1 MIDTWL
7 VVLIAGSTVVL
18 LTAEVVV
25 RMLFSS
31 SAATRFS
38 IRQIAVCSLLL
49 FPIGF
54 LLLPEVPLGFAG
66 LGSSGETESALPLK
80 LPGDQSRQS
89 INFPSLDKSV
99 SSTSLQISPA
109 PRGQLP
115 VGEKTASTAKPVVVA
130 RPSHPAVPREF
141 RFSVSMIAVTI
152 WLAVALAFLTRT
164 LLAHFRAEFAT
175 DPNAEPIVPTGNQW
189 LPTRVGAFYSPRH
202 AVPVTVGFCRRRI
215 VLPAAAKEWSVD
227 QRRMVLKHELAHVV
241 RRDVLWQL
249 ISSIATSCFWF
260 QPLVWHADRRLR
272 LERERACDDQ
282 VLASGEVAEDYATVL
297 VSLAA
302 VFSGRTMFP
311 VGVISMAQKPI
322 EQRLKTILS
331 PSTNRASATKWL
343 STLTTAIALMLVVV
357 VCSVRPFAPIAA
369 ATPVAEQVQSNV
381 EGPQLDDDHFPSR
394 LTGLVV
400 DENDQ
405 PVAGARVK
413 LTATP
418 RTMNE
423 LGKAWHKQGTVD
435 LPVVVSDDS
444 GKFVI
449 DVGKLSTD
457 KDFLAIQGAVN
468 AKDRPTVSIYIN
480 LLKDSKS
487 SFAFQTLRFQP
498 GKTIVG
504 RVVPPAGSED
514 ARLVNPVITVSS
526 GFMAG
531 PSWRATVDCEIDGRF
546 SVIVPTDVA
555 VSIQAAADNFAGTG
569 FEVLPQARD
578 LQDIQLLEGTTIT
591 GKVLDRDRRP
601 VAGVYVVSETDAD
614 LVLSFDRGSVGPQR
628 FFRRCKT
635 NANGEYQ
642 LKPQAGKIRVSLSS
656 QVFNRS
662 SQTLSVS
669 ERKPPVVVPLLVDL
683 AGSELTRTIDLTEA
697 KTVQASGAIRWP
709 DGSPVV
715 GIDVDVQ
722 MMVGRYS
729 TSVFRTKTDDNGKY
743 VASIPENNP
752 SFIHVY
758 GTYDLAKQGF
768 YLNPETN
775 SSKVTQKSSGSL
787 MLAPLTEDVTGL
799 DWKLSKPDTTPA
811 PQRPPAMRELE
822 DLLAAQHDDRAK
834 GEIRIAGAVD
844 EEEKKQLT
852 ERFAKKSKTNAAK
865 IVAFEAK
872 HRGEFAGAV
881 ALASYIDLG
890 QPEQLDAFTA
900 NYLES
905 PNADVVIAEI
915 EDIVTDVRSHTGAR
929 KLLKTF
935 SEASPHPSVQ
945 AASLYKE
952 AELIAFRLQI
962 KEYYKQSEWLRPLF
976 PEQISKDELN
986 YKQMHAE
993 ILAVN
998 EDQLLADFDKIL
1010 QTLKVNFPEHGSTI
1024 GDHRRTDAVSE
1035 TYANQL
1041 QAMRFTL
1048 ANIRSGQPLPRLTG
1062 RDVHGVDF
1070 DSERLKGK
1078 AVLLFFASKQTIDW
1092 MDFNKLKELKTI
1104 YAGRPFEIVSV
1115 MVDEKLED
1123 AKSVVDTG
1131 IISWSTLYDA
1141 DQQLMEKW
1149 RLGKCQETLLVD
1161 HQGIIHRR
1169 AYAGME
1175 LDQTIDQLV
1184 KNAESK

>member
-49 FPIGF
+49 FPVGF
-54 LLLPEVPLGFAG
+54 LLLPEVPLGFTG

-152 WLAVALAFLTRT
+152 WLAVALFFLTRT
-164 LLAHFRAEFAT
+164 LLAHFRAEFAA
-175 DPNAEPIVPTGNQW
+175 DPNIEPIVPDGNQW
-189 LPTRVGAFYSPRH
+189 LPAWVGAFYSPRH

-215 VLPAAAKEWSVD
+215 ILPSAAKEWPAD

-249 ISSIATSCFWF
+249 ITSITTSCFWF
-260 QPLVWHADRRLR
+260 QPLVWRADRRLR

-302 VFSGRTMFP
+302 FFSGRTTYP
-311 VGVISMAQKPI
+311 AGVISMAKKPI

-343 STLTTAIALMLVVV
+343 STLTMVIALVLVVV

-381 EGPQLDDDHFPSR
+381 EDSQSDDDHFPSR

-405 PVAGARVK
+405 PVAGAEIQ

-418 RTMNE
+418 RTMIE
-423 LGKAWHKQGTVD
+423 LGKAQDPVD

-449 DVGKLSTD
+449 DVAKVSTD
-457 KDFLAIQGAVN
+457 KDYWTIEGLVI
-468 AKDRPTVSIYIN
+468 AKDRPTFSIGRHVR
-480 LLKDSKS
+480 KGSKS
-487 SFAFQTLRFQP
+487 SFAIRTVRFQP

-504 RVVPPAGSED
+504 RVVPPVGSQD
-514 ARLVNPVITVSS
+514 ATLVNPVITVGS
-526 GFMAG
+526 GVIG
-531 PSWRATVDCEIDGRF
+531 GQWVGSTVDCKNDGRF
-546 SVIVPTDVA
+546 SVIVPTDVP
-555 VSIQAAADNFAGTG
+555 VSIQATADNFAGTG

-578 LQDIQLLEGTTIT
+578 LQDIQLLEGTTIK
-591 GKVLDRDRRP
+591 GKVLDRDGRP
-601 VAGVYVVSETDAD
+601 VAGVYVVSETDGRYGLMSGASPVD
-614 LVLSFDRGSVGPQR
+614 PLY
-628 FFRRCKT
+628 FFRHCKT

-642 LKPQAGKIRVSLSS
+642 LKPQMGKIRVSLSS

-662 SQTLSVS
+662 SQTLSAS

-683 AGSELTRTIDLTEA
+683 AASGLTRTIDLTEA

-709 DGSPVV
+709 DGSPAA
-715 GIDVDVQ
+715 GINVNVQ
-722 MMVGRYS
+722 LMVGRYS
-729 TSVFRTKTDDNGKY
+729 TSVFRTKTDDSGKY
-743 VASIPENNP
+743 VASIAEKNP
-752 SFIHVY
+752 SFISVS
-758 GTYDLAKQGF
+758 GAFDSAKQW
-768 YLNPETN
+768 LAAEPETT
-775 SSKVTQKSSGSL
+775 SSKATQKRSQSL

-962 KEYYKQSEWLRPLF
+962 KEYYKQPEWLRPLF
-976 PEQISKDELN
+976 PEQISKDELKH

-993 ILAVN
+993 ILAGN
-998 EDQLLADFDKIL
+998 EEQLLADFDKIL
-1010 QTLKVNFPEHGSTI
+1010 QTLKDNFPEHVNTI
-1024 GDHRRTDAVSE
+1024 GDHRRTDAASE
-1035 TYANQL
+1035 TYANRL
-1041 QAMRFTL
+1041 QAIRFPL

-1092 MDFNKLKELKTI
+1092 MDFNKLKELKKR

-1115 MVDEKLED
+1115 MVDENLED